1 LSLHRR
7 GIRLFAL
14 LIGKIIPINHLSRGS
29 ISNTFNSRLCQ
40 SRIEDHC
47 LQSLQQTVIF
57 NQVLQIS
64 DLLVE
69 TSRKMIFESQ
79 EWRLWAPNP
88 VDQAKKWYY
97 LS

>member
-1 LSLHRR
+1 
-7 GIRLFAL
+7 
-14 LIGKIIPINHLSRGS
+14 
-29 ISNTFNSRLCQ
+29 
-40 SRIEDHC
+40 